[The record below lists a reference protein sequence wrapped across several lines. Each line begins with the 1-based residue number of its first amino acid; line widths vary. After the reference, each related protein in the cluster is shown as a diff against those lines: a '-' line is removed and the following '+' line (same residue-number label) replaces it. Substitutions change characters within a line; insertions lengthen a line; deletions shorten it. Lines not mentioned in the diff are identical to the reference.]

1 MAKGIPPAS
10 VPVVYMHGRWTAN
23 VRVLDRYDMPVS
35 NVELEFQVVFTV
47 LSLVIIFW
55 DRNAITY
62 ILKYKVNTCT
72 N

>member
-1 MAKGIPPAS
+1 
-10 VPVVYMHGRWTAN
+10 
-23 VRVLDRYDMPVS
+23 MPVS